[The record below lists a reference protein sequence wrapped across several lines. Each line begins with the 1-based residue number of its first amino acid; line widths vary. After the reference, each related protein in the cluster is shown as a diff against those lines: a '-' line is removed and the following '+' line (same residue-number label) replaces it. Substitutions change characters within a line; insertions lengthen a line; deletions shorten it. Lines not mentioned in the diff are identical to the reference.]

1 MHLNHCWAL
10 STGLEVVVGQ
20 LSLQKYQAVGS
31 QNSSEFVEREQL
43 IYDQRAKI
51 QLHLQN
57 NESALLQMDK
67 TILKLSALKP
77 ANDNADIDLAMAQ
90 TILDEMTDKL
100 DLYH

>member
-1 MHLNHCWAL
+1 
-10 STGLEVVVGQ
+10 
-20 LSLQKYQAVGS
+20 
-31 QNSSEFVEREQL
+31 VEREQL